1 MAPIVADRD
10 NVRPGTDRRAIALA
24 EAPLLS
30 SFNACARGCR
40 PTLTMKPLDREVRIS
55 VNGLVLGMYV
65 SRLDRPWLETSF
77 PMEGLR
83 VSTTEI
89 LRQLRQICA
98 HVYIDTSLG
107 PSPDLRFLDLDER
120 SVVQQ
125 AQAREEIERLRT
137 RTWEVRNTLAEELV
151 VAEPVYEGLE
161 SGIEE
166 VMGDLSTGR
175 KVDLPKLKDGIDAMV
190 DSILRNPSA
199 VTWLREMKR
208 KDNYSY
214 QHALGCAIWAA
225 SFGRYLGL
233 ERADLQKLA
242 LGGLLCDVGK
252 IQLSRELLEHTG
264 PLTEDHRKDIH
275 RHVEHSL
282 ALVED
287 IPGLP
292 QGIIE
297 MIATHHERHDGSGY
311 PRSLKGSEIPMF
323 GRIMG
328 LVDSYNA
335 ITSTRPYAAGRSPH
349 EAVEELYRNRGVLF
363 QPELVEQFI
372 QSCGIYPTGSL
383 VELSNGQVGVVTQV
397 HALKRLRPR
406 VMLLLDHDKTALDSF
421 HELDLSALQE
431 GAPDEP
437 EEDSLTVKCGLPAG
451 AYGIQPSE
459 LFLD

>member
-1 MAPIVADRD
+1 
-10 NVRPGTDRRAIALA
+10 
-24 EAPLLS
+24 
-30 SFNACARGCR
+30 
-40 PTLTMKPLDREVRIS
+40 MKSLDREVRIS

-83 VSTTEI
+83 ISTTEI

-98 HVYIDTSLG
+98 HVWIDTSLG
-107 PSPDLRFLDLDER
+107 PPPDLRFLNFEQG

-125 AQAREEIERLRT
+125 ARAREEIEQLRVH
-137 RTWEVRNTLAEELV
+137 TWELRNTLAEELV
-151 VAEPVYEGLE
+151 VAEPIYEGLE
-161 SGIEE
+161 QGIEE
-166 VMGDLSTGR
+166 VMGDLSSGR
-175 KVDLPKLKDGIDAMV
+175 KVDLPKLKDGIEAMV
-190 DSILRNPSA
+190 DSILRNPTA

-233 ERADLQKLA
+233 ERSDLQKLA
-242 LGGLLCDVGK
+242 LGGLLFDVGK
-252 IQLSRELLEHTG
+252 IQLPRELLDHKG
-264 PLTEDHRKDIH
+264 PLSDDQRGAVH
-275 RHVEHSL
+275 RHVEYSL

-287 IPGLP
+287 IPSLP
-292 QGIIE
+292 AGIVE

-311 PRSLKGSEIPMF
+311 PRGLKGAEIPRF

-328 LVDSYNA
+328 LVDTYNA
-335 ITSTRPYAAGRSPH
+335 ITTARPYAAGRSPH

-397 HALKRLRPR
+397 HPLKRLRPR
-406 VMLLLDHDKTALDSF
+406 VMLLLDHDKTALDAF
-421 HELDLSALQE
+421 RELDLAELQE
-431 GAPDEP
+431 SAPDEP
-437 EEDSLTVKCGLPAG
+437 EEESVTVKCGLPSG